1 MILSSSLMKLTPCRE
16 QCCPAF
22 LLYFFRTR
30 KGVQELLKNA
40 STVGAPGIGQPLASL
55 KQISLD
61 LPPLKEQKA
70 IAHILS
76 TLDEK
81 IELNRKANETL
92 EAMAK
97 ALFNSWFVDFDPV
110 RAKAEGRLT
119 GLPAEISDL
128 FPDSSHAPPMG

>member
-1 MILSSSLMKLTPCRE
+1 MYALQSR
-16 QCCPAF
+16 
-22 LLYFFRTR
+22 R
-30 KGVQELLKNA
+30 VQNQIKSHEGTG
-40 STVGAPGIGQPLASL
+40 STVSNLRIPVL
-55 KQISLD
+55 KQLAIPTPSI
-61 LPPLKEQKA
+61 ETQKA

-110 RAKAEGRLT
+110 RAKAEGRPT

-128 FPDSSHAPPMG
+128 FPDSLHAPPMG